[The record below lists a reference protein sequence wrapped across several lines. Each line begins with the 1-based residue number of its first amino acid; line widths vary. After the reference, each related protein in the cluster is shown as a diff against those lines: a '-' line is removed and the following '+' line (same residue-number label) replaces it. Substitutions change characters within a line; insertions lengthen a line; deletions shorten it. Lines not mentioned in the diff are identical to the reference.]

1 MINDNSQNQETDFWI
16 CDGKEKGKSHPP
28 RMLHYGDEC
37 PDCHNVKKIKR
48 NPNNVEIKSQSLTNN
63 VEIKSQNIS
72 KERQNKSESQ
82 QKQLTD
88 PFKKDTANKTIQENV
103 STTDDLLTNS
113 TSTQMSNNN
122 QNEGKVNE
130 SRRDLP
136 IYNKEQKTLYSL
148 TELAREKFNKFK
160 DDPEKIESFLELCE
174 NFEVN
179 ILEVLVEVDLKNC
192 PGIFFKYLRRENYD
206 RNSTEYI
213 RCFKKM
219 LSQIQSNTK
228 ERDKIINF
236 VRDIGKNMIGE
247 GDKELREL
255 AVDSLASWARQE
267 LK

>member
-1 MINDNSQNQETDFWI
+1 MIPHLLQFS
-16 CDGKEKGKSHPP
+16 DGYFDGEGWP
-28 RMLHYGDEC
+28 
-37 PDCHNVKKIKR
+37 
-48 NPNNVEIKSQSLTNN
+48 
-63 VEIKSQNIS
+63 
-72 KERQNKSESQ
+72 
-82 QKQLTD
+82 
-88 PFKKDTANKTIQENV
+88 
-103 STTDDLLTNS
+103 STLRFRS
-113 TSTQMSNNN
+113 
-122 QNEGKVNE
+122 
-130 SRRDLP
+130 
-136 IYNKEQKTLYSL
+136 
-148 TELAREKFNKFK
+148 
-160 DDPEKIESFLELCE
+160 

-192 PGIFFKYLRRENYD
+192 PGVFFKYLRDENYE

-213 RCFKKM
+213 RGFKKM

>member
-1 MINDNSQNQETDFWI
+1 M
-16 CDGKEKGKSHPP
+16 
-28 RMLHYGDEC
+28 
-37 PDCHNVKKIKR
+37 
-48 NPNNVEIKSQSLTNN
+48 
-63 VEIKSQNIS
+63 
-72 KERQNKSESQ
+72 
-82 QKQLTD
+82 
-88 PFKKDTANKTIQENV
+88 
-103 STTDDLLTNS
+103 
-113 TSTQMSNNN
+113 
-122 QNEGKVNE
+122 
-130 SRRDLP
+130 P

-192 PGIFFKYLRRENYD
+192 PGVFFKYLRRENYD
-206 RNSTEYI
+206 RKSTEYI

-247 GDKELREL
+247 GYKELREL

>member
-1 MINDNSQNQETDFWI
+1 
-16 CDGKEKGKSHPP
+16 
-28 RMLHYGDEC
+28 
-37 PDCHNVKKIKR
+37 
-48 NPNNVEIKSQSLTNN
+48 
-63 VEIKSQNIS
+63 
-72 KERQNKSESQ
+72 
-82 QKQLTD
+82 
-88 PFKKDTANKTIQENV
+88 
-103 STTDDLLTNS
+103 
-113 TSTQMSNNN
+113 MSNNN

-136 IYNKEQKTLYSL
+136 IYNKEQKTLHSL

-192 PGIFFKYLRRENYD
+192 PGVFFKYLRDENYE

-213 RCFKKM
+213 RGFKKM

-228 ERDKIINF
+228 ERDEIINF

-255 AVDSLASWARQE
+255 AVDYLAFWARQE